1 MRSSSIGSPDASARL
16 RQPGRHRIL
25 LAAEAVF
32 IGEGFAGARMD
43 AIAARAGVSRSHLY
57 YHFKSKDELLDAL
70 IELRTADLLT
80 AKTALLDATPGPMDT
95 DLPELIRQAIQTVLV
110 PHRDFLR
117 LLIGEAIRRDELPEA
132 IGTLVDLVLDDTLRR
147 LTGQNTDEE
156 LRFRVY
162 QMLVLPAV
170 LAVALPGDPT
180 GHLTS
185 PADLAGLLADTE
197 RLLLG
202 PVEPSGPIAN
212 G

>member
-32 IGEGFAGARMD
+32 ISEGFAGARMD

-80 AKTALLDATPGPMDT
+80 AKTALLDAIPGPMDT

>member
-32 IGEGFAGARMD
+32 ISEGFAGARMD

-80 AKTALLDATPGPMDT
+80 AKTALLDAIPGPMDT

-117 LLIGEAIRRDELPEA
+117 LLIGEAIRRDELPAA

>member
-1 MRSSSIGSPDASARL
+1 
-16 RQPGRHRIL
+16 
-25 LAAEAVF
+25 
-32 IGEGFAGARMD
+32 MD

-80 AKTALLDATPGPMDT
+80 AKTALLDAIPGPMDT

-147 LTGQNTDEE
+147 LTGRNTDEE